1 MKNPLRDIPRN
12 AFVLGAASLLNDIAS
27 EMVAPLLPIFLT
39 VTLGAG
45 PAALGLIEGVAE
57 TTSSV
62 LKIISGYISD
72 RLGKRKNIVLA
83 GYSIAAVARPMI
95 AAATS
100 WLHVLTLRFA
110 DRVGK
115 GIRTAPR
122 DALLADSA
130 KESSRGKVFGFHRA
144 LDNAGAVVGPIIAFL
159 LIREWSLSYRLI
171 FFAALIPGLL
181 SAISIAMFVK
191 ERAPEVKAAFV
202 RFRWSGVDSRF
213 HVFLIVL
220 FIFTLGNASDAFLIL
235 RAVDCGIPATW
246 IPVLWAGFNL
256 VKFVVSTPGGALS
269 DRIGRR
275 PVIIA
280 GWFIYAAIYAA
291 FAIASTPLHI
301 ALIFAGYGVYYGLT
315 EGVER
320 AFVTDL
326 VPANVRATA
335 FGLYNATIGV
345 AALPA
350 SVLFGVIWKYF
361 GMKAAFFWAVALA
374 AIASFAL
381 LIFVKPRAAA
391 APNS

>member
-57 TTSSV
+57 TTSSI
-62 LKIISGYISD
+62 LKIISGYVSD
-72 RLGKRKNIVLA
+72 RLGKRKGIVFA
-83 GYSIAAVARPMI
+83 GYGIAAVARSLI

-100 WLHVLTLRFA
+100 WFHVLVLRFA

-115 GIRTAPR
+115 GVRTAPR

-130 KESSRGKVFGFHRA
+130 KEGVRGKVFGFHRA
-144 LDNAGAVVGPIIAFL
+144 LDNGGAVIGPLIAFL
-159 LIREWSLSYRLI
+159 LIQEWNFSYRLI
-171 FFAALIPGLL
+171 FFIAFIPGVL
-181 SAISIAMFVK
+181 SALSIALFVK
-191 ERAPEVKAAFV
+191 ERVPEVKAAFIK
-202 RFRWSGVDSRF
+202 FKWSGVDSRF
-213 HVFLIVL
+213 HLFLIVL

-235 RAVDCGIPATW
+235 RAVDCGIPKAW
-246 IPVLWAGFNL
+246 IPVLWSGFNL
-256 VKFVVSTPGGALS
+256 VKFIVSTPGGALS

-280 GWFIYAAIYAA
+280 GWFIYAIIYAA
-291 FAIASTPLHI
+291 FAMASTPAHI
-301 ALIFAGYGVYYGLT
+301 AIIFAGYGIYYGLT

-320 AFVTDL
+320 AFVADL
-326 VPANVRATA
+326 IPANVRATA

-350 SVLFGVIWKYF
+350 SVIFGLIWKYV
-361 GMKAAFFWAVALA
+361 GMEAAFFWAVALA
-374 AIASFAL
+374 AISSLGL
-381 LIFVKPRAAA
+381 LLFVKQRGPA
-391 APNS
+391 